1 MFLLNINKMNN
12 KLTLTRYLYFAD
24 EVALSLLDC
33 LIEQRDLNE
42 ALFWVDELYSSGF
55 VKDIWLLLW
64 KIYFDFYC
72 YYKSFIYEKTKQNME
87 NF

>member
-55 VKDIWLLLW
+55 AKDIWLLLW
-64 KIYFDFYC
+64 NINF
-72 YYKSFIYEKTKQNME
+72 KSKRPKRLYEKTKQNME